1 MTYDIKKLKQDIID
15 KKLKPLYVFIGD
27 ELALQDVYINQI
39 VRVSGLEVHRVN
51 DVKSIY
57 GKLTSKSLIKAV
69 PQVFVVR
76 NDDEYFKAETSW
88 KNLLNAKD
96 LKGNILILLYSGVEK
111 KAKFCKTHDNV
122 LTEFKQISPSI
133 LKNRLNAST
142 GLSLEYCEDFVKVC
156 GGNYGRIQN
165 EIFKLQHFMNARG
178 YQWNTAY
185 IEAKKTNLIHEEIGD
200 IIFDFTNAITE
211 RNIRKAYELYPKIM
225 QTEDGSAI
233 KLLSVLYNSFRNILM
248 VQSTNF
254 KERTEQVLGIP
265 QKQIFATARKCDKY
279 NLYELVAI
287 VKKIREIEKGI
298 KVGMVEE
305 KFAIPY
311 LMGSIW

>member
-1 MTYDIKKLKQDIID
+1 MTYDIKDLKQDILN

-27 ELALQDVYINQI
+27 ELALQDVYIKQI
-39 VRVSGLEVHRVN
+39 VSTSGLESHRVN
-51 DVKSIY
+51 DVKSVY

-69 PQVFVVR
+69 PQVFIIR
-76 NDDEYFKAETSW
+76 NDDEYFKAESTW
-88 KNLLNAKD
+88 KNLLKND

-111 KAKFCKTHDNV
+111 KAKFCKAHENV
-122 LTEFKQISPSI
+122 LTEFKSISPSI
-133 LKNRLNAST
+133 LKNRLNALT
-142 GLSLEYCEDFVKVC
+142 GLSLNYCEDFVKIC
-156 GGNYGRIQN
+156 GGNYGRLQN
-165 EIFKLQHFMNARG
+165 EIFKLEQLMYARG

-211 RNIRKAYELYPKIM
+211 RNIYKAYELYPKIM

-248 VQSTNF
+248 VQSTAF
-254 KERTEQVLGIP
+254 KERTEEILGIP

-279 NLYELVAI
+279 NLFELVAI

-298 KVGMVEE
+298 KIGMVEE

-311 LMGSIW
+311 FMGSIW